1 MLCNTRYDLL
11 ASTGEDG
18 MKFEMKESQEN
29 VFVVQA
35 TKSVYD
41 HTPPSADTWDEEE
54 VYKYLVASMQGLR
67 NIGCNSNAES
77 AFNEDGTTLLAH
89 RLTSLYKQSQ
99 GTVLDKWAMLND
111 YVGRLVQIY
120 EILKSKIL
128 Y

>member
-1 MLCNTRYDLL
+1 
-11 ASTGEDG
+11 
-18 MKFEMKESQEN
+18 MKFEMKDSQQEN

-35 TKSVYD
+35 TKSAYD

-54 VYKYLVASMQGLR
+54 VYKYLVSSMQGLR

-77 AFNEDGTTLLAH
+77 AFNEDCTTLLAH
-89 RLTSLYKQSQ
+89 RLTAIYKQSQ

-120 EILKSKIL
+120 EILKSKTL